1 MAEVSKEEQMKL
13 AIKAFNQGQFK
24 SKTACAQAFDVP
36 SQILM
41 KHLNGATSCEESIAN
56 GWKLSD
62 IEETT
67 LSRWILDMYH
77 HGLPL
82 QISNVHY
89 LAQLLLSAQM
99 KPSKS
104 EKATIG
110 ELWVNHFIKHHPELK
125 SKYTC
130 PYDYQCT
137 KYKDLE
143 LIKSWFKCVQETIQK
158 YGILEQDIYNIDK
171 TGFQMG
177 VVSTTKIIYNLEIKD
192 SYVKLIQSENYK

>member
-1 MAEVSKEEQMKL
+1 
-13 AIKAFNQGQFK
+13 
-24 SKTACAQAFDVP
+24 
-36 SQILM
+36 
-41 KHLNGATSCEESIAN
+41 
-56 GWKLSD
+56 
-62 IEETT
+62 
-67 LSRWILDMYH
+67 
-77 HGLPL
+77 
-82 QISNVHY
+82 
-89 LAQLLLSAQM
+89 M
-99 KPSKS
+99 KPS
-104 EKATIG
+104 EKATIS
-110 ELWVNHFIKHHPELK
+110 ELWVNHFIKCHPELK